1 MIGTILIVLAIVL
14 ALVLIFIGWIWGGY
28 NTLVGGIQNIKTMF
42 SNMKTEYQRR
52 ADLFYNLAEAV
63 KSYAKFEKDTLTEVI
78 AMRNGNFGKNSKEA
92 MTKMKKMDG
101 FMQKLMLVVERYP
114 KLRATEQYQSLMKET
129 RITEDRINI
138 VRTEYNDTI
147 RDYNLFVVSF
157 PSNVIAG
164 MFHYKEEEYFESEEG
179 TEKAPKMDLKIK

>member
-1 MIGTILIVLAIVL
+1 MISIIIIILAVILAIIL
-14 ALVLIFIGWIWGGY
+14 AFIGWIWGGY
-28 NTLVGGIQNIKTMF
+28 NTLVAGVQNIKTMF

-63 KSYAKFEKDTLTEVI
+63 KSYAKFEKNTLTEVI

-92 MTKMKKMDG
+92 MSKMKGLDG
-101 FMQKLMLVVERYP
+101 LMSKLMLVVERYP

-138 VRTEYNDTI
+138 VRTEYNDTV

-164 MFHYKEEEYFESEEG
+164 MFKFKEEDYFESEPD
-179 TEKAPKMDLKIK
+179 TDKAPKMDLTIK